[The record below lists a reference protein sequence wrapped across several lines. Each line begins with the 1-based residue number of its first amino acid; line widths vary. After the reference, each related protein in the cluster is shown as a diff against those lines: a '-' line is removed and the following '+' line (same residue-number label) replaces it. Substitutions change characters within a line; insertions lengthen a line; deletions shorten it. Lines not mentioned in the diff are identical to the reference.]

1 VASFYVTPTYTATG
15 YAEVIL
21 GPGETLVGG
30 QVVTAAPKVTPGY
43 EFVAEP
49 LYTFEAT

>member
-1 VASFYVTPTYTATG
+1 VAAFYVTPAYVAAS

-21 GPGETLVGG
+21 APGEYLVNGLVFTL
-30 QVVTAAPKVTPGY
+30 APAVTPGY